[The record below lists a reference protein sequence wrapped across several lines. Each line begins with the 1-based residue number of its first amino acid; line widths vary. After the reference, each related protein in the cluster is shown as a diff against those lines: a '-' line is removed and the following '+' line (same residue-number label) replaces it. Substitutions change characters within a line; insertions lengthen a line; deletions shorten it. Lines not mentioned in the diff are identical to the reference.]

1 MIRLVD
7 IRYVRMGT
15 GDLDAAVRYAREIVG
30 LELVRRDGGAAYLRG
45 DDRDHNICYFEGA
58 PDDHTLGFELHPG
71 DSLEEAAGA
80 LEAAGVPVERGAP
93 DGAAARRV
101 HDYVTF
107 RDPTGN
113 AIDLVSR
120 PYHCGRRYF
129 PSRDAGIQEF
139 SHVGLRTADAARDEA
154 FWTGHFNIRVNDWI
168 GPAPLLSFDKIHHR
182 LALFP
187 ADGPGVQHVNFQ
199 VESVDDVMRSH
210 YFLSERQVRIVFGP
224 GRHPSSGA
232 RFLYFE
238 GPDGMVYEYSQ
249 GVRTVEDPDY
259 RPRQFPFET
268 WSFCMW
274 GAKPDVREFRS

>member
-15 GDLDAAVRYAREIVG
+15 GDLGAAVDYAREILG
-30 LELVRRDGGAAYLRG
+30 LELVRRGGGAAYLRG
-45 DDRDHNICYFEGA
+45 DDRDHNICYFDGE
-58 PDDHTLGFELHPG
+58 PTDQTLGLEIDP
-71 DSLEEAAGA
+71 DTSLEAAAGE
-80 LEAAGVPVERGAP
+80 LEAAGVAVSRGTAE
-93 DGAAARRV
+93 GGAARRV
-101 HDYVTF
+101 ADYINF
-107 RDPTGN
+107 KDPTGN
-113 AIDLVSR
+113 SIDLVWR
-120 PYHCGRRYF
+120 PHHSGRRYF
-129 PSRDAGIQEF
+129 PSRDAGVLEF
-139 SHVGLRTADAARDEA
+139 SHVGLRTTDATRDEA
-154 FWTGHFNIRVNDWI
+154 FWTSRFNIRANDWI
-168 GPAPLLSFDKIHHR
+168 GPAPLLSFDKVHHR

-187 ADGPGVQHVNFQ
+187 AAEPGVQHINFQ
-199 VESVDDVMRSH
+199 VESVDDIMRSH

-249 GVRTVEDPDY
+249 GVRLIEDPDY

-274 GAKPDVREFRS
+274 GAKPDVREFRT